1 MKSLTQEETLALIPL
16 AQAGDKQA
24 QNDLVEGHQALARAV
39 SNRFANRGLDY
50 DDLFQVGCLG
60 LFKAIMRFDPSYG
73 VMFSTYAVPM
83 IAGEIKRFLRDD
95 GPIKVSR
102 SLRELATKAFT
113 VKREWENR
121 TGSEI
126 SLSQLAQELNV
137 SPEELAAAL
146 DAMRPVSSLQEP
158 VGSGDDQ
165 RTYIDQVADPKA
177 GEELAVD
184 KMLLRQLLE
193 TLNDREKQI
202 ILLRYFRGK
211 TQTEIAK
218 TIGVSQVQVSRLEA
232 KILEKLRKM
241 AI

>member
-1 MKSLTQEETLALIPL
+1 M
-16 AQAGDKQA
+16 
-24 QNDLVEGHQALARAV
+24 
-39 SNRFANRGLDY
+39 
-50 DDLFQVGCLG
+50 
-60 LFKAIMRFDPSYG
+60 
-73 VMFSTYAVPM
+73 
-83 IAGEIKRFLRDD
+83 
-95 GPIKVSR
+95 
-102 SLRELATKAFT
+102 
-113 VKREWENR
+113 
-121 TGSEI
+121 
-126 SLSQLAQELNV
+126 
-137 SPEELAAAL
+137 
-146 DAMRPVSSLQEP
+146 
-158 VGSGDDQ
+158 
-165 RTYIDQVADPKA
+165 ADPKA